1 MTITCIG
8 RTAEYNEI
16 ILLRATAINDNYDK
30 SFRTS
35 DNKYADDIPQKKI
48 VFIVHGLSVMGFK
61 EIPCLVVM
69 KKFLLLL
76 KNYFEHL
83 DKFDIYLVPMA
94 NPDGVA
100 HSYHVSIAT

>member
-1 MTITCIG
+1 MTINCIG

-16 ILLRATAINDNYDK
+16 ILLQATELNDK
-30 SFRTS
+30 SDKNFRAE
-35 DNKYADDIPQKKI
+35 DNKYADDVPQKKV

-61 EIPCLVVM
+61 EIPCLIVV

-83 DKFDIYLVPMA
+83 DKFDIYLVPIA
-94 NPDGVA
+94 NPDGLA
-100 HSYHVSIAT
+100 HSYHVSA